1 MAEAVI
7 IIRNDIRELER
18 IREFAEKQG
27 TEWELTSRDVFSMN
41 LVLEELITNI
51 IFYGFEDDLDHE
63 ITICMKLQDDV
74 LFLEIQDDGKP
85 FDPFSVDTPADLYK
99 SLEERKI
106 GGLGIYFVRE
116 IMDTYS
122 YERNGNMNRLLLSK
136 QVKK

>member
-1 MAEAVI
+1 MTTACI

-18 IREFAEKQG
+18 IREFIESHGNQWDLSAKNI
-27 TEWELTSRDVFSMN
+27 FSLN

-51 IFYGFEDDLDHE
+51 IFYGFDDDQVHD
-63 ITICMKLQDDV
+63 ITISIDLQDDM
-74 LFLEIQDDGKP
+74 LRLRIEDDGKP
-85 FDPFSVDTPADLYK
+85 FDPFSVDTPEDLDK

-122 YERNGNMNRLLLSK
+122 YERTGNKNRLLLSK
-136 QVKK
+136 QVK